1 MKKRKE
7 ITIASTVDKMYLVE
21 GFVEQISDEYL
32 LGDNYFGN
40 MMVAVTEAVKNAI
53 EHGSGDDKTK
63 RVVIR
68 LEADKEGLWISVTD
82 QGEGFDSEKYV
93 GREIFMSKDIKAG
106 GLALINA
113 LADEV
118 RFRENGRIIE
128 MLFCITGIEERI
140 IEQRQNL
147 MARFFQVSHPEKKHN

>member
-1 MKKRKE
+1 MK
-7 ITIASTVDKMYLVE
+7 IFSTVDEMHRVE

-40 MMVAVTEAVKNAI
+40 IMVAVTEAVKNAI
-53 EHGSGDDKTK
+53 VHGNGSDKNK
-63 RVVIR
+63 KVGIG
-68 LEADKEGLWISVTD
+68 LEAGKEGLWISVAD
-82 QGEGFDSEKYV
+82 QGAGFDYEKFI
-93 GREIFMSKDIKAG
+93 GREIFMSREVKAG

-113 LADEV
+113 LVDEV

-128 MLFCITGIEERI
+128 MLFRITGIEENI

-147 MARFFQVSHPEKKHN
+147 MARFFQVSHYEKTHK